1 MYNYNEMIK
10 MGFITKEFADELDF
24 DYKNEETNQI
34 AIKCVTHCPYIDTCG
49 CCCAEDYNDYDMC
62 GFSEYS
68 WKIQ

>member
-10 MGFITKEFADELDF
+10 MGFITRDENTMI
-24 DYKNEETNQI
+24 NEETNQI
-34 AIKCVTHCPYIDTCG
+34 AIKYVTHCPYIDTYG

>member
-10 MGFITKEFADELDF
+10 MGFVTRDENTMIN
-24 DYKNEETNQI
+24 KETNQI
-34 AIKCVTHCPYIDTCG
+34 AIKCVTHCQYIDTCG
-49 CCCAEDYNDYDMC
+49 CCCAKDYNDYDMC

>member
-10 MGFITKEFADELDF
+10 MGFITKDENTMI
-24 DYKNEETNQI
+24 NEETNQI
-34 AIKCVTHCPYIDTCG
+34 AIKCVTHCPYSNTCG
-49 CCCAEDYNDYDMC
+49 YCCAEDYNDYGMC